1 MKMKIKIIKTLCS
14 ILSSGTIMLTGISAG
29 AAEKIINPVTDQPD
43 NICGKVNIIT
53 TTDRDTYVSIY
64 KRTPEFPTEGYLVYD
79 TVIHTN
85 KVHVSDTFVLNL
97 EYNNFNY
104 ESGQYEGDYIVKI
117 GIPTYTESQPVY
129 YTDKII
135 IEDSDYTERS
145 TEYTYKITLTDEE
158 LEKPLSTV
166 SGENNNKTIDL
177 TFSAIDFI
185 PGDAN
190 CDGKL
195 TAMDA
200 AFIAKMLAEQKGNE
214 VPSHAD
220 FNKDGKI
227 SALDAA
233 SIARYLAEQS
243 MNK

>member
-1 MKMKIKIIKTLCS
+1 
-14 ILSSGTIMLTGISAG
+14 MLTGISAG

-85 KVHVSDTFVLNL
+85 EVHVSDTFVLNL

-117 GIPTYTESQPVY
+117 GIPTYAESQPVY

-135 IEDSDYTERS
+135 IEDS
-145 TEYTYKITLTDEE
+145 
-158 LEKPLSTV
+158 LSTV

-214 VPSHAD
+214 LPSHAD

>member
-1 MKMKIKIIKTLCS
+1 MF
-14 ILSSGTIMLTGISAG
+14 TGISAS
-29 AAEKIINPVTDQPD
+29 AAEKVISPITDQPD

-53 TTDRDTYVSIY
+53 TTDRETYVSIY
-64 KRTPEFPTEGYLVYD
+64 KRTPEFPSEGYLVYD

-85 KVHVSDTFVLNL
+85 EVHVSDMFVFNL

-117 GIPTYTESQPVY
+117 GIPTYNNSDPVY
-129 YTDKII
+129 YTDTII
-135 IEDSDYTERS
+135 IEDSDYTERN
-145 TEYTYKITLTDEE
+145 TQCTYKITLTDEE

-166 SGENNNKTIDL
+166 SGDTNNKTVDL
-177 TFSAIDFI
+177 TFSAIDFM

-195 TAMDA
+195 TANDA

-214 VPSHAD
+214 LPSHAD

-227 SALDAA
+227 TALDAA
-233 SIARYLAEQS
+233 SIAKYLAEQS
-243 MNK
+243 MSK

>member
-1 MKMKIKIIKTLCS
+1 MKIKIIKTICS
-14 ILSSGTIMLTGISAG
+14 ILTAGTVMLAGISAS
-29 AAEKIINPVTDQPD
+29 AAEKIISPVTDQPD
-43 NICGKVNIIT
+43 NICGKVSIIT

-79 TVIHTN
+79 TIIYTSE
-85 KVHVSDTFVLNL
+85 VHVSDTFVLNL

-117 GIPTYTESQPVY
+117 GIPAYNGSEPVY

-135 IEDSDYTERS
+135 IEDSDYTERN
-145 TEYTYKITLTDEE
+145 TEYAYKINLTDEE
-158 LEKPLSTV
+158 LDAPLSDVTV
-166 SGENNNKTIDL
+166 NLNNTTTNL
-177 TFSAIDFI
+177 TFSAIDFM

-190 CDGKL
+190 CDGKV

-214 VPSHAD
+214 LPSHAD

-227 SALDAA
+227 TALDAA